1 MTTLEEI
8 KQKQTELAAMIKAYE
23 EQQKETEFPKEGD
36 I

>member
-1 MTTLEEI
+1 MITLDEI
-8 KQKQTELAAMIKAYE
+8 KRKLTKLEAMIKAYE